1 MVIQRKQTLLL
12 LAALILM
19 VVFLFMP
26 VGIVSP
32 GGKELMSSDFL
43 VSYIMA
49 ITSVLLIGAGIFMF
63 RNLKRQMAMMWV
75 IIALLAA
82 TGITVAVQAS
92 GIPGLE
98 FQWTGTLF
106 PDICAIIL
114 VFLSWLFMRA
124 DLRLLRSADRLR

>member
-32 GGKELMSSDFL
+32 GGKELMSSDF
-43 VSYIMA
+43 VASYIMA

-75 IIALLAA
+75 VIALLAA
-82 TGITVAVQAS
+82 TGVTVAVQACNT
-92 GIPGLE
+92 PGLE

-106 PDICAIIL
+106 LDICAIIL

-124 DLRLLRSADRLR
+124 DLRLLRSADRFR